1 MKKRYV
7 MVGCSCRGYSMFVER
22 LVDKY
27 ADTAQITGVFDP
39 NYVRANVYKAKIG
52 DGCTVYDDFDTMM
65 KAEIFALISQA
76 ILLKE

>member
-52 DGCTVYDDFDTMM
+52 DGC
-65 KAEIFALISQA
+65 
-76 ILLKE
+76 